1 MKEQIRLVAVEHA
14 RRVTEEDRLFLFEL
28 QRALL
33 LELKEMGVLNDRQ
46 CQYAEERL
54 RKQEGL
60 PQEEK

>member
-33 LELKEMGVLNDRQ
+33 LELREMGVLNDRQ
-46 CQYAEERL
+46 CQYAEDRL
-54 RKQEGL
+54 RKQEDL
-60 PQEEK
+60 PQKEE